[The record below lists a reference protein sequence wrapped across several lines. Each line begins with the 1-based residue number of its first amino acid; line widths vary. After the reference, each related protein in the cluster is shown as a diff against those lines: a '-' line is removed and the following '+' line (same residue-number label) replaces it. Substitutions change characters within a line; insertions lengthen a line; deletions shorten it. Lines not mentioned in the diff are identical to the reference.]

1 MSTLLAADDITF
13 SYGPLRVLFGVSVSV
28 AEGESVALLGTN
40 GAGKST
46 FLRVVAGLERP
57 ASGRVEFDGED
68 ITHWSPAARVA
79 RGLVLVAGGKAT
91 FPTLTVRENLRIG
104 AYGFRRNRALV
115 DSRVEEALTPFPA
128 LRDLLDRQAG
138 MLSGGEQQ
146 MMAMARALVARPRLL
161 LIDELSLGLAP
172 VVMAGLL
179 RVVDELAAAG
189 TTMLIVEQ
197 SLNVAMGISD
207 RAYFMEK
214 GEIRFDG
221 ATDALAARDDI
232 ARSVFFGT
240 GA

>member
-1 MSTLLAADDITF
+1 MNALLTAADVTF
-13 SYGPLRVLFGVSVSV
+13 SYGPLPVLFGVSVTV
-28 AEGESVALLGTN
+28 AEGERVALLGTN

-57 ASGRVEFDGED
+57 AAGRVEFDGED
-68 ITHWSPAARVA
+68 ITHWTPGARVA

-104 AYGFRRNRALV
+104 AYGFRRDRALV
-115 DSRVEEALTPFPA
+115 DARVEEALVPFPA

-138 MLSGGEQQ
+138 LLSGGEQQ

-179 RVVDELAAAG
+179 QVVDDLAASG

-197 SLNVAMGISD
+197 SLNVAMGISE

-240 GA
+240 RR